1 MASHEKFDEL
11 APMKSLPSVVGNL
24 PVVDLG
30 SSFEP
35 DPGEVVHEDE
45 VDHDS
50 TPTPDLDTPTPCIPA
65 ALTRPTRVVQQPQ
78 RYGEPIAHVA
88 CFAFITIPRNY
99 RE

>member
-1 MASHEKFDEL
+1 MASHGKFDEL

-50 TPTPDLDTPTPCIPA
+50 DVNHEPDTPSPFVPA
-65 ALTRPTRVVQQPQ
+65 ALTDMGNQ
-78 RYGEPIAHVA
+78 
-88 CFAFITIPRNY
+88 
-99 RE
+99 